1 MIDSINSGNNI
12 IDYGTIKGK
21 TQEAK
26 QGEFQSALDKAVS
39 DKDEKKLKETCRD
52 LEAVFINMMFSQMR
66 STVQKDELFGGGY
79 AEDMYQDMLYEKY
92 ADEASKSGGIG
103 IADILYQQLSKGMN
117 KESEENDA
125 K

>member
-39 DKDEKKLKETCRD
+39 EKDEKKLKETCRD

>member
-26 QGEFQSALDKAVS
+26 QGEFQSALDKAIGE
-39 DKDEKKLKETCRD
+39 KDGKKLKETCMD

-103 IADILYQQLSKGMN
+103 IADMLYQQLSKGMN
-117 KESEENDA
+117 KESEENNA

>member
-1 MIDSINSGNNI
+1 MIDPINSGNNI
-12 IDYGTIKGK
+12 IDYDTIKGK

-26 QGEFQSALDKAVS
+26 QGEFQSALDKAVKE
-39 DKDEKKLKETCRD
+39 KDEKKLKETCRD

-66 STVQKDELFGGGY
+66 STIQTDELFGGGY

-103 IADILYQQLSKGMN
+103 IAEILYQQLSKGMDN
-117 KESEENDA
+117 ESEENDA